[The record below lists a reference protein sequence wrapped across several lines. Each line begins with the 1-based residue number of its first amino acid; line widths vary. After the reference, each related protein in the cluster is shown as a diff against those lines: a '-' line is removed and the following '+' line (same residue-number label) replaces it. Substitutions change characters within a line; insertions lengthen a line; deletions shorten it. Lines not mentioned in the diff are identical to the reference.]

1 MRLETDQTENE
12 MPELI
17 PLELLKDIGTTT
29 NAEILDA
36 ELKDDTEVMDEAEK
50 LDEVEVLDNS
60 DKETQHLLK
69 VPDKFESSEKVN
81 NKVKH
86 LGNGS
91 LGVDSSVK
99 PFLELSKQF
108 NDNDQIDKDFELALQ
123 LSKRV
128 YFYVIIIRRL
138 K

>member
-1 MRLETDQTENE
+1 

-36 ELKDDTEVMDEAEK
+36 ELNNDSEIVDEAEK

-60 DKETQHLLK
+60 DKETQRSLK
-69 VPDKFESSEKVN
+69 QPDKFESSEKVN
-81 NKVKH
+81 DKVKNF
-86 LGNGS
+86 GNGS
-91 LGVDSSVK
+91 LGIDSSVK
-99 PFLELSKQF
+99 PFLELSEQF
-108 NDNDQIDKDFELALQ
+108 NDKEQLDIDFELALQ

-128 YFYVIIIRRL
+128 SFR
-138 K
+138 